1 MSNSRSSADQPETQ
15 LGWPANLLRHPRF
28 LGTLLMTPG
37 REFTIRELSLRCR
50 PSYAT
55 AWRLVDILADLG
67 ALRARRIGASRVV
80 SVNPQS
86 PLLPQ
91 LRTLAA
97 VRLEPHRDA
106 ARRFARRAAKVK
118 NVRRVVFFG
127 SAARGAVRRGSDVD
141 VAVVADRRG
150 EASDQAI
157 YRVAARVQD
166 ETGLKIGLVR
176 VIAREFAAGALIARE
191 ERAGALRWE
200 LDCGGANLAS
210 D

>member
-1 MSNSRSSADQPETQ
+1 MSNSRSSADQPGTQ

-37 REFTIRELSLRCR
+37 REFTIRELSLESRT
-50 PSYAT
+50 SYAT

-141 VAVVADRRG
+141 VAVVVDRRG
-150 EASDQAI
+150 EVPDQAI
-157 YRVAARVQD
+157 YRVAAKVQD
-166 ETGLKIGLVR
+166 ETGLKTVPVLFLARELAAGST
-176 VIAREFAAGALIARE
+176 IAREV
-191 ERAGALRWE
+191 RAGEVLFER
-200 LDCGGANLAS
+200 D
-210 D
+210 

>member
-1 MSNSRSSADQPETQ
+1 
-15 LGWPANLLRHPRF
+15 
-28 LGTLLMTPG
+28 LMTPG
-37 REFTIRELSLRCR
+37 REFTIRALSLESRT
-50 PSYAT
+50 SYAT

-127 SAARGAVRRGSDVD
+127 SAAWGAVRRGRA
-141 VAVVADRRG
+141 VAVAAVADRRG
-150 EASDQAI
+150 WGADEALF
-157 YRVAARVQD
+157 RAAS
-166 ETGLKIGLVR
+166 
-176 VIAREFAAGALIARE
+176 
-191 ERAGALRWE
+191 
-200 LDCGGANLAS
+200 GGR
-210 D
+210 